1 MRSKTGA
8 SARHLRFRYYHLR
21 PRMATAGPETEVS
34 MDIIKDFDSLPN
46 DAVVPRQVTA
56 ALLHVSERT
65 VRRRFRTVKL
75 SARRRGNRVGDIRA
89 IARGYS
95 AAEADEAVRV
105 ISPT

>member
-1 MRSKTGA
+1 
-8 SARHLRFRYYHLR
+8 
-21 PRMATAGPETEVS
+21 
-34 MDIIKDFDSLPN
+34 MDTMKEFDNLPD
-46 DAVVPRQVTA
+46 DAVVPRRVTA
-56 ALLHVSERT
+56 ALLHLSERT

-95 AAEADEAVRV
+95 APEADETVRV